1 MNIRLTHN
9 NIAWVLIINDYDYVP
24 EQKETGPRYASG
36 GEPGFPK
43 SIEFNEY
50 YLELE
55 RKIDSR
61 SFSSPVL
68 IDMINN
74 QLAES
79 NRLCEHLFK
88 LYSDDICEEALM
100 LYHEDLWL

>member
-1 MNIRLTHN
+1 MHIKLTHN

-24 EQKETGPRYASG
+24 AQKETGPTYDSG
-36 GEPGFPK
+36 GEPGFPEA
-43 SIEFNEY
+43 IEINEY

-55 RKIDSR
+55 SKAADR
-61 SFSSPVL
+61 SFSNAKL
-68 IDMINN
+68 IKMINN

-79 NRLCEHLFK
+79 DRLCEHFFK
-88 LYSDDICEEALM
+88 LYNESIHEEALT